1 MTRPVGSQRF
11 AVVDVETSGLDVRRH
26 RVLQVGVVTVDGDG
40 MVLSK
45 WSTLVAP
52 RRRVFFRVGP
62 SSLHGIHRRHLRHA
76 PPLESVMRQLA
87 ARLRDTRF
95 VAHNASFDLAF
106 LRAAAAEVGVELPI
120 ADPLCTLRLSRAL
133 DPGRTMSHRLADLC
147 VRYGVSLDRPH
158 DALAD
163 AEATAA
169 VLPHLLRAH
178 GVVTVDQ
185 LASLPAAS

>member
-1 MTRPVGSQRF
+1 MTRPVETQRF

-26 RVLQVGVVTVDGDG
+26 HVLQVGVVVVDGNG
-40 MVLSK
+40 TVLSR
-45 WSTLVAP
+45 WSTLIAP
-52 RRRVFFRVGP
+52 RHRWFFRVGP

-76 PPLESVMRQLA
+76 PPLVSVMRQLA
-87 ARLRDTRF
+87 ARLTDTRF
-95 VAHNASFDLAF
+95 VAHNAPFDLAF
-106 LRAAAAEVGVELPI
+106 LRKAATEAGVALPI
-120 ADPLCTLRLSRAL
+120 TDPLCTLRMSRAL

-185 LASLPAAS
+185 LASLPTAS

>member
-11 AVVDVETSGLDVRRH
+11 TVVDVETSGLDVRRH

-40 MVLSK
+40 AVLAR

-52 RRRVFFRVGP
+52 RRRLFFRVGP
-62 SSLHGIHRRHLRHA
+62 TSLHGIRRRHLRHA
-76 PPLESVMRQLA
+76 PPLESVMHQLA
-87 ARLRDTRF
+87 ARLHGTRF
-95 VAHNASFDLAF
+95 VAHNAPFDLAF
-106 LRAAAAEVGVELPI
+106 LRKSAAEVGVALPV
-120 ADPLCTLRLSRAL
+120 DHPLCTLRLSRSL
-133 DPGRTMSHRLADLC
+133 DPGRTLSHRLADLC

-169 VLPHLLRAH
+169 ILPHLLKAH

-185 LASLPAAS
+185 LSALPAAS